1 MMKFRLSIQAF
12 CLAALLGGAA
22 CVSVPDAADMADLRA
37 SAAAERVDAL
47 EARVPFENRADCL
60 TGPLSLDDAISRALA
75 MNLGLRQ
82 QVLNR
87 DIAAGRITSAWQH
100 ALPGLSAAAGYTRL
114 DDDLSTTADDGTTT
128 RGRFLDQYS
137 ASLTFTQPLFSAR
150 VGTALR
156 AARLYRELTEAS
168 IRDAEEE
175 VRYNVVRAYYQAR
188 LSAHLLEV
196 KEKSLE
202 TATRQ
207 ATETEARRRQ
217 GMASHYDLLRATV
230 EVSNCKAMVLQA
242 REALDLANTT
252 LFRLIGA
259 SPDSAVDLV
268 DPLPFVPETIAFN
281 DALRTALARRAD
293 LVAADYS
300 VRLQRE
306 AVDNVR
312 ADYYPSVSAFFR
324 ESLANPDPH
333 DSRSDDWGDE
343 WQAGLQASWTL
354 FDGLARRGALRQ
366 EQAQLAQRELALRD
380 TEEAVVSEIR
390 QLVLNLATAEEFALS
405 QSQNLETAQEAL
417 RLVEVGL
424 REGQNTQ
431 VEVMDA
437 RQALTTAS
445 ANYWQS
451 IYDHALSRLALL
463 RAMGTLS
470 DAPPPSSP
478 VLSSFASQESRPSQE
493 SQEPIP

>member
-1 MMKFRLSIQAF
+1 MKISPAILQLS
-12 CLAALLGGAA
+12 LAALLALPLAA
-22 CVSVPDAADMADLRA
+22 CVSVPDADEMAAIRAD
-37 SAAAERVDAL
+37 AAADRVSAL
-47 EARVPFENRADCL
+47 EERVPFDGRADCL
-60 TGPLSLDDAISRALA
+60 TGPLSLDDALSRGLA
-75 MNLGLRQ
+75 MNLVLQQ
-82 QVLNR
+82 QVLGR
-87 DIAAGRITSAWQH
+87 DIASGRITAAYQN
-100 ALPGLSAAAGYTRL
+100 ALPNLSAAAGYTRL
-114 DDDLSTTADDGTTT
+114 DDDLSTTADDGTVT

-137 ASLTFTQPLFSAR
+137 ASLTLTQPLFSAR

-156 AARLYRELTEAS
+156 AARLYREWTEAS
-168 IRDAEEE
+168 IRDAEDT
-175 VRYNVVRAYYQAR
+175 VRFNVVRAYYQAR
-188 LSAHLLEV
+188 LSTHLLKV
-196 KEKSLE
+196 KEKALE

-207 ATETEARRRQ
+207 ADETEARRRQ

-230 EVSNCKAMVLQA
+230 EVSNCKALVLQA
-242 REALDLANTT
+242 REALDVANTS

-259 SPDSAVDLV
+259 SPDSSVDLV
-268 DPLPFVPETIAFN
+268 DPLPFVQETIALP
-281 DALRTALARRAD
+281 DAVRTALARRAD
-293 LVAADYS
+293 LVLADYAA
-300 VRLQRE
+300 RLQRE
-306 AVDNVR
+306 AVANAR
-312 ADYYPSVSAFFR
+312 ADYYPAVSAFFR

-354 FDGLARRGALRQ
+354 FDGLARRGAIRQ
-366 EQAQLAQRELALRD
+366 EQAKLAQLELALRD
-380 TEEAVVSEIR
+380 AEEAVVSEIR

-451 IYDHALSRLALL
+451 IFDHAISRVALL
-463 RAMGTLS
+463 RAMGILA
-470 DAPPPSSP
+470 DAPLPSSP
-478 VLSSFASQESRPSQE
+478 VLAPNS
-493 SQEPIP
+493 EPAP

>member
-1 MMKFRLSIQAF
+1 MKKL
-12 CLAALLGGAA
+12 LAILPLLAIAA
-22 CVSVPDAADMADLRA
+22 CVSVPDAGEMASIRAD
-37 SAAAERVDAL
+37 AAAERVSAL
-47 EARVPFENRADCL
+47 EERVPFHDRADCL
-60 TGPLSLDDAISRALA
+60 SGPLSLADALSRALA
-75 MNLGLRQ
+75 MNLGLQQ
-82 QVLNR
+82 QVLGR
-87 DIAAGRITSAWQH
+87 DIASGRITAAYQN

-114 DDDLSTTADDGTTT
+114 DDDLSTTAPDGTTT

-137 ASLTFTQPLFSAR
+137 ASLTLSQPLFSAR

-156 AARLYRELTEAS
+156 AARLYREWTEAS
-168 IRDAEEE
+168 IRDAEEA
-175 VRYNVVRAYYQAR
+175 VRFNVVRAYYEAR

-207 ATETEARRRQ
+207 ASETEARRRQ
-217 GMASHYDLLRATV
+217 GMASHYDTLRATV
-230 EVSNCKAMVLQA
+230 EVSNCKALVLQA
-242 REALDLANTT
+242 REALDRAHTT

-259 SPDSAVDLV
+259 SPDSQVDLV
-268 DPLPFVPETIAFN
+268 DPLPFVPETIALP

-293 LVAADYS
+293 LAVADYAA
-300 VRLQRE
+300 RLQRE
-306 AVDNVR
+306 AVANAR

-324 ESLANPDPH
+324 QSLANPDPH

-366 EQAQLAQRELALRD
+366 EQAKLAQLELALRD
-380 TEEAVVSEIR
+380 AEEAVVSEIR

-451 IYDHALSRLALL
+451 IYDHALSRLSLL

-470 DAPPPSSP
+470 DSPSPDQP
-478 VLSSFASQESRPSQE
+478 VLSP
-493 SQEPIP
+493 EPAP